1 MRLPGLLLLAILLT
15 GCAGRDQA
23 PQRNTLIDSRDTY
36 DPRSLDP
43 LLATDVPTG
52 RAVSYVF
59 DGLTRYSPAGQ
70 LEPALAT
77 RWEVSPDGRS
87 YVFHLRTGVRF
98 HDGSP
103 FTSRHVIRSF
113 ERVLAPGGTAA
124 RSWPLQ
130 PIAGAREYQAGRSR
144 VIRGL
149 LAPDDSTV
157 RITLDTALAIFPKL
171 LAMPVASIVPDPVPE
186 NIGDRPIGTGPWR
199 LVEWRRDDYLL
210 FARNDDYFDGAP
222 EVDSLLAR
230 IIPEASTAVAEFE
243 SGRVDLLPVPEAEA
257 ARWERDEARRGQLHS
272 APGLR
277 LWYVAINTTRG
288 PLRDPRVR
296 RALNHAVDVQ
306 TIIDRLVGGRG
317 SRAAGVIPP
326 VLDGADP
333 RRSAYAFDPETA
345 RRLLAE
351 AGYPDGIDVELWHSQ
366 DQTFSRVAQ
375 SIQGY
380 LQQVNVRARLVQR
393 EGPAV
398 REAAR
403 NGQVD
408 LYVKDWFAD
417 YPDAENFLYPL
428 LHSANHGIGGN
439 VSFYT
444 NPAYDLVVNRAR
456 VEQDERRRIDLYRE
470 ADAIAFTDAP
480 MIFLLFYDQLFAV
493 QPWISGFE
501 VPTIFTGQRWTR
513 VRITR

>member
-1 MRLPGLLLLAILLT
+1 MRPLLLFVLALIIA
-15 GCAGRDQA
+15 GCRPGHDA
-23 PQRNTLIDSRDTY
+23 PARNTLIDSRDTY

-59 DGLTRYSPAGQ
+59 DGLTRFAPDGH
-70 LEPALAT
+70 LEPSLAK
-77 RWEVSPDGRS
+77 RWDVSPDGRT
-87 YVFHLRTGVRF
+87 YVFHLRQGVRF
-98 HDGSP
+98 HNGTP
-103 FTSRHVIRSF
+103 FVARNVVRSF
-113 ERVLAPGGTAA
+113 ERVLGPGGTAA
-124 RSWPLQ
+124 RSWPLL
-130 PIAGAREYQAGRSR
+130 PISGARDYSSGRSR
-144 VIRGL
+144 VIQGL
-149 LAPDDSTV
+149 LVVDDSTI
-157 RITLDTALAIFPKL
+157 RITLDTALAIFPKM
-171 LAMPVASIVPDPVPE
+171 LAMPVASIVPDPLPE
-186 NIGDRPIGTGPWR
+186 NLGERPVGTGPWR

-210 FARNDDYFDGAP
+210 FARNPDYFDGAP
-222 EVDSLLAR
+222 HVDSLLAR

-257 ARWERDEARRGQLHS
+257 ATWEESSRRGAQMYS

-288 PLRDPRVR
+288 PLRDVRVR
-296 RALNHAVDVQ
+296 RAMNHAVDVQ
-306 TIIDRLVGGRG
+306 TIIDRIVGGRG
-317 SRAAGVIPP
+317 TRAAGVIPP

-333 RRSAYAFDPETA
+333 ERPAYSYDPATA

-380 LQQVNVRARLVQR
+380 LSDANIRARLVQR

-428 LHSANHGIGGN
+428 LHSVNHGVGGN

-444 NPAYDLVVNRAR
+444 NRAYDLVVARSR
-456 VEQDERRRIDLYRE
+456 VEQDEGRRIELYRE
-470 ADAIAFTDAP
+470 ADTIAHNDAP

-501 VPTIFTGQRWTR
+501 VPAIFNAQRWTN
-513 VRITR
+513 VRFTR